1 MCLSESINREYHENK
16 HERTLE
22 RTLERKHSNEHNN
35 NNNNTNTQTNTNTN
49 RYVKYGDPWNK
60 DVSVLMCEVCP
71 FLLATVLCWMVIGAA
86 LIATHPPEHEVKT
99 CTQDGQ
105 FRKKWGQ
112 SREDYASWLPC
123 WMKRFGRGNVFGF
136 ILKMSDHFLNKF
148 NNNNT
153 AAAERQRKRRRA
165 RIEKNK
171 KKKKRKKI
179 EERAES
185 ERKKKKDDKGKKR
198 KRRKRKRRDQQDGGS
213 NKKSKPTETFKLTRR
228 GERMVYYTNT
238 SVKTLRCKT
247 GISSGKKIN
256 VRTLMCV
263 CVCKRSLDEK
273 LKNIQTHRY
282 NG

>member
-1 MCLSESINREYHENK
+1 M
-16 HERTLE
+16 
-22 RTLERKHSNEHNN
+22 
-35 NNNNTNTQTNTNTN
+35 
-49 RYVKYGDPWNK
+49 
-60 DVSVLMCEVCP
+60 
-71 FLLATVLCWMVIGAA
+71 
-86 LIATHPPEHEVKT
+86 
-99 CTQDGQ
+99 
-105 FRKKWGQ
+105 
-112 SREDYASWLPC
+112 
-123 WMKRFGRGNVFGF
+123 
-136 ILKMSDHFLNKF
+136 KMSNHFLNKF

-171 KKKKRKKI
+171 KKKKQKKI

-185 ERKKKKDDKGKKR
+185 EKKKKKKKKKKKDDKGKKR
-198 KRRKRKRRDQQDGGS
+198 KRRDQQDRGS
-213 NKKSKPTETFKLTRR
+213 KKRIKPTETFKLTRR